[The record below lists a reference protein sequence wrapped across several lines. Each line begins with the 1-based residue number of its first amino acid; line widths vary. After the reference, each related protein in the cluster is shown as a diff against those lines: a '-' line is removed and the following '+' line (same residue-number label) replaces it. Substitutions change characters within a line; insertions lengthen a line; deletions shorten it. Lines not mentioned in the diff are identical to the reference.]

1 MRISALLPAGLVA
14 GLALA
19 LASCGFRPMY
29 MESATGGPAIGPVVI
44 DKIDGK
50 GGYVLKSELEK
61 LLDVERGTGPVRHL
75 VITMTESVGGL
86 GFRVDESASRSD
98 LLLDASYRLYDFEG
112 QEVLKGTIR
121 SVASYDVPTS
131 AYGEITAQDDARER
145 AAETLAEKLRAELAL
160 RLTQNKLYPKPTPA
174 TTVLPTPTTPASV
187 TPAPV
192 TPILETPTK

>member
-1 MRISALLPAGLVA
+1 MRISALLPAGLVS

-19 LASCGFRPMY
+19 LASCGFHPMY
-29 MESATGGPAIGPVVI
+29 SQSANGGPAIGPVVI
-44 DKIDGK
+44 DRIDGK

-75 VITMTESVGGL
+75 VITMTEAIGGL

-98 LLLDASYRLYDFEG
+98 LYLDASYQLYDFEG
-112 QEVLKGTIR
+112 RELLRGAMR
-121 SVASYDVPTS
+121 SVASYDVPNS

-145 AAETLAEKLRAELAL
+145 AAETLAEKLRADIAIRLAQQ
-160 RLTQNKLYPKPTPA
+160 RAKGDQTPA
-174 TTVLPTPTTPASV
+174 TKVEPTNATPQSV

-192 TPILETPTK
+192 TPILETPKN

>member
-1 MRISALLPAGLVA
+1 
-14 GLALA
+14 
-19 LASCGFRPMY
+19 MY
-29 MESATGGPAIGPVVI
+29 MESANGGPAIGPVVI

-61 LLDVERGTGPVRHL
+61 LLDVERGTGPVRRL

-98 LLLDASYRLYDFEG
+98 LYLDATYHLYDFDG
-112 QEVLKGTIR
+112 NEVLRGTMR
-121 SVASYDVPTS
+121 SIASYDVPSS

-145 AAETLAEKLRAELAL
+145 AAETLAEKLRADIAVRLA
-160 RLTQNKLYPKPTPA
+160 QKKIKAADVPA
-174 TTVLPTPTTPASV
+174 TTVLPTPGTPASV